1 MPNNQNKSEIIPYQN
16 FLKRL
21 VIILT
26 SVMVA
31 GFLFLI
37 IFIGYTAINL
47 KKLSEPEKKLSK
59 HKISIPI
66 EGEIDS
72 VSLSGNNLLILLQ
85 TKKNTSKILLISLA
99 TGLIEKEIVIELDK

>member
-47 KKLSEPEKKLSK
+47 KKLSEPEKKFSK

-66 EGEIDS
+66 EGEIES

-85 TKKNTSKILLISLA
+85 TKKNISKVFLISLA
-99 TGLIEKEIVIELDK
+99 TGLIEKEIVIKLDK

>member
-47 KKLSEPEKKLSK
+47 KKLSDTEKKFSK

-66 EGEIDS
+66 EGEIES
-72 VSLSGNNLLILLQ
+72 VSLSGSNLLIFLQ
-85 TKKNTSKILLISLA
+85 TKKNISKVVLISLA
-99 TGLIEKEIVIELDK
+99 TGLIEKEIVIELD